1 MVSAPPK
8 IEVPKPPPVIQPT
21 IESYSK
27 SSDSQISQSLSS
39 KTEFSSFSERKV
51 VQDFSKTYESEIKSE
66 QKLSTEPLSSVTTVR
81 QEAISTLPPPT
92 KETDYKIVVPPEID
106 QKVTEVQSE
115 TETSESGIQT
125 TSISKQS
132 SLQYFVKKIKEG
144 GEESTVVKETIKTEP
159 IKSEVYKKFEDVSK
173 LSESNAVPKPK
184 ITTASEQISSETRK
198 QTFSTELKG
207 LNDIQLTP
215 GPPPEICYIPK
226 SETVKTKEEVS
237 EKVKVLES
245 QKDLPPSEIP
255 RGGIKILPSPK
266 PEAVPQES
274 KSFSQHS
281 ESSFSQTKQEKH
293 FTEKTMSS
301 SFSSSYKTSETAY
314 KPQTQAEYR
323 TFSPKPSV
331 EAIGMEK
338 LWTAPKSPEIER
350 PVSVSS
356 YSASEKH
363 VYSRPATAQ
372 SGEYSEVS
380 TSAHEME
387 KAWAHKFCESH
398 IEKSWPPPPQEEQKA
413 PSWSVHSTLEKKW
426 TPYETKTESKFIE
439 SVATEEQKPVPH
451 YIANVSHSTK
461 VNEQTLSKTEIVDY
475 RTSKTEKEELIDSR
489 SVKPS
494 EIIKSWPPAPKL
506 ESYTPYVPPVQPS
519 LPSLESLPIRPVSV
533 QDITDEVYL
542 EPGPPPEIGYA
553 PPAERRQSYVE
564 IIEQDLEKNLEKEPT
579 RVLPGA
585 VRTMPPPKEKYVPP
599 PPPPKEKYVPP
610 PPLPPKKE
618 YQQPP
623 PLPAKPVK
631 AVEPPKKPI
640 VVPSVPFERFPD
652 LEPFPFTAEPEKP
665 KPLRVAPPPT
675 PSKFV
680 KGKFTDS
687 DYESDF
693 EAVRFPA
700 KWKPSTSD
708 TESPTYRRVA
718 APKLTATT
726 RSRSTESEPLP
737 PSKFERPPEFE
748 GPPRPVISFEDS
760 QALRREASQQ
770 TKKQVKHYTK
780 THETR
785 KEVPPPVQL
794 KPGSPPIFVQPERK
808 TKPESPKM
816 KQKSFVDGYMAD
828 TDEPFIQQ
836 QRKLTKHEYKSEE
849 SSSMEYRQSY
859 QSSSSVTESSQQKLT
874 TSKPHVPHKVFQ
886 HKKHS
891 SSGSSLNKV
900 CAMCCVVYITVW
912 FLSHLMYI
920 PIACL
925 YFACVY

>member
-1 MVSAPPK
+1 MRH
-8 IEVPKPPPVIQPT
+8 EV
-21 IESYSK
+21 
-27 SSDSQISQSLSS
+27 
-39 KTEFSSFSERKV
+39 
-51 VQDFSKTYESEIKSE
+51 
-66 QKLSTEPLSSVTTVR
+66 
-81 QEAISTLPPPT
+81 ISTGPAPV
-92 KETDYKIVVPPEID
+92 KETDYSIIVPPEID
-106 QKVTEVQSE
+106 HKVTEVQSE
-115 TETSESGIQT
+115 NKTSESGIQT

-173 LSESNAVPKPK
+173 TSESKVFPKPK
-184 ITTASEQISSETRK
+184 VTTTSEQMSSEQTKK
-198 QTFSTELKG
+198 QIFSIESTG
-207 LNDIQLTP
+207 LDDIQLTP

-226 SETVKTKEEVS
+226 SESVKTKEEVS
-237 EKVKVLES
+237 EKVKVLEN

-266 PEAVPQES
+266 PEVPPQES
-274 KSFSQHS
+274 KSFSQHT
-281 ESSFSQTKQEKH
+281 ESSFSQTKQEKL
-293 FTEKTMSS
+293 FTEKTTSS
-301 SFSSSYKTSETAY
+301 SFSSRYETSEVIN
-314 KPQTQAEYR
+314 KPQTQTEFR
-323 TFSPKPSV
+323 TFSPKPST
-331 EAIGMEK
+331 EALGMEK
-338 LWTAPKSPEIER
+338 LWTAPKSPDIER

-363 VYSRPATAQ
+363 IYSRPPTAQ

-387 KAWAHKFCESH
+387 KTWAHKFSDSH
-398 IEKSWPPPPQEEQKA
+398 IEKSWPPAPQAQEEQKA

-426 TPYETKTESKFIE
+426 TPYETKTESKFVK
-439 SVATEEQKPVPH
+439 SVTTEEQKPVPH

-461 VNEQTLSKTEIVDY
+461 VNEQTLSKTETVDY
-475 RTSKTEKEELIDSR
+475 KTFRTEKEELIDSR

-494 EIIKSWPPAPKL
+494 EIIKSWPPAPIP
-506 ESYTPYVPPVQPS
+506 ETYTPYVPPVQPS
-519 LPSLESLPIRPVSV
+519 LPSLESLPVRPISV

-553 PPAERRQSYVE
+553 QPPAERRQSYVE

-585 VRTMPPPKEKYVPP
+585 VRTIPPPKEKYVPP
-599 PPPPKEKYVPP
+599 PPPPKEKYVPTPPPKEKYVPP

-618 YQQPP
+618 YQPPP

-631 AVEPPKKPI
+631 TVEAPKKPI

-652 LEPFPFTAEPEKP
+652 LEPFPFTPEPEKP

-693 EAVRFPA
+693 EAVRFPP

-737 PSKFERPPEFE
+737 PSKFERPPQFE
-748 GPPRPVISFEDS
+748 GPPRPTISFEDS
-760 QALRREASQQ
+760 KALKKEASQQ

-780 THETR
+780 TQETR
-785 KEVPPPVQL
+785 KEVPQPVQL

-808 TKPESPKM
+808 SKPESPKM

-836 QRKLTKHEYKSEE
+836 QRKITKHEYKSEE
-849 SSSMEYRQSY
+849 SSSTEYRQSY
-859 QSSSSVTESSQQKLT
+859 QSSSSVIESSQQQKLT
-874 TSKPHVPHKVFQ
+874 TPKPHVPHKVFQ

-891 SSGSSLNKV
+891 SSASSLNKV
-900 CAMCCVVYITVW
+900 CKKCCIVNITIW
-912 FLSHLMYI
+912 F
-920 PIACL
+920 
-925 YFACVY
+925 